1 MKKYLFPLVLLFTLA
16 AVSFASPYLFS
27 SSVEDWGMYLV
38 GNDNGKIEPMPVPQ
52 GQDYLMFWDTYLKEG
67 EPFTEKPIQWMPAE
81 LYLYE
86 PTIPDPNYPEDAG
99 LVMSW
104 QTEKPEENYSAGWTY
119 MYTLDPDLSNCTI
132 KISVFAPNW
141 INNVSF
147 WLQDING
154 STVAWKWNVPAT
166 IPHNA
171 AVLVQI
177 DTSQISA
184 GLAAS
189 MPQADSFA
197 ITAIPAFDIKQVV
210 SFGVTENAFTYGNN
224 PIPPVGQPTT
234 SQAWN
239 AWSNLSIIRNGT
251 KAYKGNYVK
260 WSQIPEVIG
269 DMFPP
274 MIYGWDQYSI
284 YDENI
289 GTVIMAADDWKCTDP
304 RPITDVHWWGS
315 FVGWTQPYLPSILP
329 DYFMMCIWKDVPAN
343 VSDPDG
349 TSTPYSRPRECVW
362 VHKCDNWVWN
372 FAGYDQDPRFE
383 FADIDPRLGTPQEN
397 EACFQFNQLLSEDS
411 WFWQEGGDAAG
422 DGNIYWISIAAVY
435 VNREPEQILH
445 PWGWKTRPHKNL
457 DVAGVITDLSGQW
470 PPFTCGTFVSGFFP
484 LLLPNPDSYPDGR
497 AFDLAFE
504 LTTNEQAPCYGL
516 IADLNHNCIVD
527 FYDFAIFANQ
537 WLDIE

>member
-1 MKKYLFPLVLLFTLA
+1 MKKYLFSLVVLFAVA

-27 SSVEDWGMYLV
+27 SSVEDWDMHLI
-38 GNDNGKIEPMPVPQ
+38 GNDNGKIEPMTVPE
-52 GQDYLMFWDTYLKEG
+52 GQDYRLFWESSLVEG
-67 EPFTEKPIQWMPAE
+67 EPFSEKPIQWMPAE

-86 PTIPDPNYPEDAG
+86 PALPDPNYPDEEC

-104 QTEKPEENYSAGWTY
+104 QTEMPDENYSAGWTY
-119 MYTLDPDLSNCTI
+119 TYDVDPDLTNCTI

-147 WLQDING
+147 WLRDING
-154 STVAWKWNVPAT
+154 NQVAWKWNVPTT

-171 AVLVQI
+171 TVLVQI

-189 MPQADSFA
+189 VPQADSFA
-197 ITAIPAFDIKQVV
+197 MLAPGFDIKQVV

-224 PIPPVGQPTT
+224 PIPPIGGSVTN
-234 SQAWN
+234 QAWN
-239 AWSNLSIIRNGT
+239 AWSHISIIRNDT
-251 KAYKGNYVK
+251 KAYKGYYVK
-260 WSQIPEVIG
+260 WSQIPEVIE

-289 GTVIMAADDWKCTDP
+289 GTVIMATDDWKCTDP

-315 FVGWTQPYLPSILP
+315 FVGWTQPYLPKILP
-329 DYFMMCIWKDVPAN
+329 DYFMMCIWTDIPAN
-343 VSDPDG
+343 VPGPDG
-349 TSTPYSRPRECVW
+349 TSTPYSRPNECVW
-362 VHKCDNWVWN
+362 THKCDNWVWN

-383 FADIDPRLGTPQEN
+383 FADIDPRFGDPQEN

-411 WFWQEGGDAAG
+411 WFWQEGGD
-422 DGNIYWISIAAVY
+422 DTTQENIYWISIAAVY
-435 VNREPEQILH
+435 LNTEPEMIEH

-470 PPFTCGTFVSGFFP
+470 PPFTCGTLVSGFFP
-484 LLLPNPDSYPDGR
+484 LLLPDPDRYPEGV

-537 WLDIE
+537 WLDTE